1 LEKINANQ
9 EKITS
14 ILLKMKNGGNGPTQ
28 LWKQVSQWLP

>member
-1 LEKINANQ
+1 MGQVEMKENLEKINANQ

-28 LWKQVSQWLP
+28 L